1 MAFGIPKMS
10 HSFEVIFTS
19 GLKSILNQR
28 WPAFACMEFREKEG
42 AGVKGCREDEVPEN
56 LTRAL
61 CNLVK
66 LLLPLPVSV
75 PLSSIVFAEDVTRHS
90 SNLLGRTS
98 VSSLI
103 QQASVDTYSMY
114 VWNIYILYLFKKC
127 IYIVSRQW

>member
-1 MAFGIPKMS
+1 
-10 HSFEVIFTS
+10 
-19 GLKSILNQR
+19 
-28 WPAFACMEFREKEG
+28 MEFREKEG
-42 AGVKGCREDEVPEN
+42 AGGKGCREDEVPEN